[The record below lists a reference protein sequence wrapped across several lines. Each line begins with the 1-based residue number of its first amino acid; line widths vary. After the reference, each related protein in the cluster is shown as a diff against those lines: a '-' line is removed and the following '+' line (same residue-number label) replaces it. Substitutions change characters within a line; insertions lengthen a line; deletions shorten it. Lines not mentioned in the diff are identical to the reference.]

1 MEDML
6 IAKNQYIIDTD
17 TANVAKRRLYS
28 RDLPA
33 VHDDYQLLERSTVNA
48 LVALLVSMT
57 DVQQQHLDE
66 LVQGVHTKLEAAQS
80 INIEQDQQT
89 FLTMH
94 SGMKLGGWEAPPDLH
109 FEECPVWHDTV
120 RTSYAIVRR
129 GEPLTEGGM
138 CPGGDVGH
146 SSFNGVPP
154 ECQAQ
159 GIDEAR

>member
-28 RDLPA
+28 QDLPA
-33 VHDDYQLLERSTVNA
+33 VHDDYQMLERSTVNA
-48 LVALLVSMT
+48 LVAFLVTMT

-66 LVQGVHTKLEAAQS
+66 LVQGVRAKVDATQL
-80 INIEQDQQT
+80 IDIERDQQA

-94 SGMKLGGWEAPPDLH
+94 SGMKLGGWEMPPDLF

-120 RTSYAIVRR
+120 RWRSKVVRGSLR
-129 GEPLTEGGM
+129 
-138 CPGGDVGH
+138 
-146 SSFNGVPP
+146 
-154 ECQAQ
+154 
-159 GIDEAR
+159 